1 MLDQDT
7 CAVEVIYI
15 SYEDKQHLARIV
27 KMISNLFVPNASIF
41 FIRNRTFDLIER

>member
-7 CAVEVIYI
+7 CAVEVI

-27 KMISNLFVPNASIF
+27 KIISNLFVPNASIF